1 MRIVQDRRY
10 LKLPKHLSI
19 RVYDTDSSD
28 AQSTKQD
35 TSLPA
40 FNPVDTSEDSYR
52 VVSSRTMQEPVRYS
66 TYLLTKFVYDILE
79 KFINKQAAMSSYPV
93 CKTAMFLAGF
103 TAKSADSLNSP
114 NSAGDTKGLNALSA
128 LLDSSIGESIP
139 PSFDFTGAT
148 TGLRRLVDKAF
159 FGRPRGGLMKVV
171 GDRIR
176 ADAINSIAQQLAAL
190 ETVKLIGD
198 IADEKGN
205 KTIGTL
211 LKASP
216 AAWWLLSAIYNR
228 YRV

>member
-28 AQSTKQD
+28 AKSTNTD
-35 TSLPA
+35 TSSPLL
-40 FNPVDTSEDSYR
+40 NPVDTSEDSYR
-52 VVSSRTMQEPVRYS
+52 VVSSRTVKEPIRYS

-93 CKTAMFLAGF
+93 CKAAMSLAGF
-103 TAKSADSLNSP
+103 TTKSADDVSP
-114 NSAGDTKGLNALSA
+114 NSANDIKSLRALNAL
-128 LLDSSIGESIP
+128 LGSSIGESIP

>member
-10 LKLPKHLSI
+10 IKLPKHLSI
-19 RVYDTDSSD
+19 RVYDTDSSN
-28 AQSTKQD
+28 AQSTNID
-35 TSLPA
+35 TSSSLL
-40 FNPVDTSEDSYR
+40 NSVDTSEDSYR
-52 VVSSRTMQEPVRYS
+52 VVSSRTVKDPIRYS

-79 KFINKQAAMSSYPV
+79 KFINKQAAMPSYPV
-93 CKTAMFLAGF
+93 CKTAMVLAGF
-103 TAKSADSLNSP
+103 TTKSVDNVSSNSVNDIKDLSALN
-114 NSAGDTKGLNALSA
+114 A

-139 PSFDFTGAT
+139 PSFDFTGAA

-205 KTIGTL
+205 KTIGTI

>member
-28 AQSTKQD
+28 AKSTKQD

-93 CKTAMFLAGF
+93 CKAAMSLAGF
-103 TAKSADSLNSP
+103 TTKSADDVSP
-114 NSAGDTKGLNALSA
+114 NSANDIKSLRALNA

>member
-28 AQSTKQD
+28 AKSTNTD
-35 TSLPA
+35 TSSPLL
-40 FNPVDTSEDSYR
+40 NPVDTSEDSYR
-52 VVSSRTMQEPVRYS
+52 VVSSRTVKEPIRYS

-93 CKTAMFLAGF
+93 CKAAMSLAGF
-103 TAKSADSLNSP
+103 TTKSADDVSP
-114 NSAGDTKGLNALSA
+114 NSANDIKSLRALNA